1 MQRATPGEYRAL
13 LVATLVL
20 VVVLVSS
27 FMCIQL
33 YHLHKPGPE
42 ACANG
47 APAGGGAKE
56 GFLGELYYSPSCGS
70 EWLGR
75 RRTECRGI
83 TSGVMPSIEM
93 DTFGGGLCCAQR
105 SRLAGDY
112 GGIFD
117 VPP

>member
-1 MQRATPGEYRAL
+1 MQRATPGEYCAL

-20 VVVLVSS
+20 IVVLVSS

-47 APAGGGAKE
+47 APASGGAKE

-93 DTFGGGLCCAQR
+93 DAFGGGLCCAQR

>member
-1 MQRATPGEYRAL
+1 MQRATPDEYCAL

-20 VVVLVSS
+20 VVVLISS

-93 DTFGGGLCCAQR
+93 DAFGGGLCCAR
-105 SRLAGDY
+105 RGRNDY
-112 GGIFD
+112 GGSFG